1 MDNIEIKQ
9 MNSAER
15 YYSEVKQEMASAYMI
30 NSKIKQEKASG
41 GINRTIVKMEK
52 KPYETELGN
61 NYDMNESEIDKYKTT
76 RDISEISGIPGIKQ
90 EMDPSEAE
98 HNDIKIEEH
107 LLDYEK
113 DNDHSSG
120 GLVISYEKIKQKLDS
135 ESNTHLI
142 DKDMTSFPCKICIQ
156 NFKFKSQLLM
166 HQKLYHEKLYN
177 CSHCNKAFASKDNF
191 LMHEGTH
198 TEENSYSCSH
208 CNKAFARKGNL
219 LAHVKI
225 HTGELPYR
233 CSYCSK
239 GFIIKCN
246 LLLHER
252 THTGKKPYSRS
263 QCNKAFAK
271 KR

>member
-1 MDNIEIKQ
+1 
-9 MNSAER
+9 
-15 YYSEVKQEMASAYMI
+15 
-30 NSKIKQEKASG
+30 
-41 GINRTIVKMEK
+41 
-52 KPYETELGN
+52 
-61 NYDMNESEIDKYKTT
+61 MNESEIDKYKTT

-98 HNDIKIEEH
+98 HNIKIEEH

-233 CSYCSK
+233 CSYCNK

-246 LLLHER
+246 LLLYER
-252 THTGKKPYSRS
+252 THTGKKPYSCS

-271 KR
+271 KVNLLTH